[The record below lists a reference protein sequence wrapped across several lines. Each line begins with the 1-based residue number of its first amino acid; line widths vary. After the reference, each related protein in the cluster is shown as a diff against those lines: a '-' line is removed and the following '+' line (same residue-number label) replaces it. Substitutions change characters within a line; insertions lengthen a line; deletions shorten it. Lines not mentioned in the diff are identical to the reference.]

1 MLKPFDTFFPGSY
14 HTGAGRQ
21 FTIGFEG
28 ANVVRDV
35 FAKDKGNAEAAIA
48 DLTAALT
55 KHAAVAAAV
64 GKKVAADTG
73 WAYLCVEPTPAPLGD
88 VSIGAAI
95 EAFTAT
101 HFRSCTTPTAARI
114 ITSPA

>member
-1 MLKPFDTFFPGSY
+1 MLKPFAPFFPGSY

-73 WAYLCVEPTPAPLGD
+73 WAFLGVDPTPAPLGV
-88 VSIGAAI
+88 VSIGAPI
-95 EAFTAT
+95 KAFTGQQFGA
-101 HFRSCTTPTAARI
+101 SSTTTAAH
-114 ITSPA
+114 TS